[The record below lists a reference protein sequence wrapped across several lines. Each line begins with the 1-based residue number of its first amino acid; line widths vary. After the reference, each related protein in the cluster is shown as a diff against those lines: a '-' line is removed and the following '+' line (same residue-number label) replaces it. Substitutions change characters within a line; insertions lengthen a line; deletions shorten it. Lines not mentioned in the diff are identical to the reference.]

1 MKIAVFDSGLG
12 SLSIIKEIQNAV
24 KSEIIY
30 FADQKN
36 FPYGKKSAFELEEII
51 KKTIN
56 LLERKFSPDLIIM
69 ASNTPTLLLNLTN
82 ERIIGVQPPLHE
94 AVKVSK
100 TKNIAI
106 LGTESVTKSKELT
119 EFVNKCNLE
128 SNVSIF
134 KINCSALIELVESGK
149 FLTDKK
155 FCEQKIRYELKKEMV
170 ENSIDVATLSST
182 HLPFLEPILKLVFDD
197 VKFLDPAKMVVSK
210 IKKNEKKS
218 RLEGSSF
225 SIFTSGDVNKF
236 ENNLQK
242 LGIKNKVNF
251 LTI

>member
-197 VKFLDPAKMVVSK
+197 VKFLDPVKMVVSK

-225 SIFTSGDVNKF
+225 SIFTSGNVNKF

>member
-225 SIFTSGDVNKF
+225 SIFTSGNVNKF

>member
-128 SNVSIF
+128 SNISIF

-210 IKKNEKKS
+210 IKKNEKKGM
-218 RLEGSSF
+218 LEGSSF
-225 SIFTSGDVNKF
+225 SIFTSGDVNEF